1 MAMYNN
7 SLIDR
12 IKSFFQ
18 SKTILSKLVLINI
31 IVFILANISN
41 LYLILFQVP
50 HTESLFT
57 DWFGV
62 PSNLE
67 ILIRKPWSVFTY
79 MFLQENFF
87 HLLFNMIML
96 YFGGVLFLQFL
107 GGKKMLSTYIIG
119 GLFGAAAYIFA
130 FNFFPVF
137 REVSTYSIA
146 LGSSASVIAVLVA
159 VAFYIPEYEIILFLI
174 GKVKLKYIAIFLVV
188 MDLLSIDK
196 GNPGGHIAH
205 LGGALWGFSYILFFK
220 KRIYWSQIFNP
231 IVLFF
236 KNLTKG
242 KRKLRVEFKNER
254 PLHDDAYSKNRVDN
268 QKKIDAILDKISKNG
283 YHNLTKDEKDF
294 LFSTSNKK

>member
-1 MAMYNN
+1 MYNN
-7 SLIDR
+7 SLVDR
-12 IKSFFQ
+12 IKKFFQ
-18 SKTILSKLVLINI
+18 SRTILSKLVLVNI

-41 LYLILFQVP
+41 LYLILFKIP

-96 YFGGVLFLQFL
+96 YFGGILFLQFL
-107 GGKKMLSTYIIG
+107 DSKKMLSTYIIG
-119 GLFGAAAYIFA
+119 GLFGAVAYIFA
-130 FNFFPVF
+130 FNFFPLF
-137 REVSTYSIA
+137 SEVSTYSVA
-146 LGSSASVIAVLVA
+146 LGASASVIAVLVA
-159 VAFYIPEYEIILFLI
+159 IAFYIPEYEVILFLI
-174 GKVKLKYIAIFLVV
+174 GKVKMKYIAIFLVV

-205 LGGALWGFSYILFFK
+205 LGGALWGFSYILFVK
-220 KRIYWSQIFNP
+220 KRINRASIFNS
-231 IVLFF
+231 IGSFF

-242 KRKLRVEFKNER
+242 KQKLRVEYKNER
-254 PLHDDAYSKNRVDN
+254 PLNDDAYNKNRVDN

-283 YHNLTKDEKDF
+283 YHNLTKEEKDF

>member
-1 MAMYNN
+1 MYNN
-7 SLIDR
+7 SLVDR
-12 IKSFFQ
+12 IKKFFQ
-18 SKTILSKLVLINI
+18 SRTILSKLVLVNI

-41 LYLILFQVP
+41 LYLILFKIP

-96 YFGGVLFLQFL
+96 YFGGILFLQFL
-107 GGKKMLSTYIIG
+107 DSKKMLSTYIIG
-119 GLFGAAAYIFA
+119 GLFGAVAYIFA
-130 FNFFPVF
+130 FNFFPLF
-137 REVSTYSIA
+137 SEVSTYSVA
-146 LGSSASVIAVLVA
+146 LGASASVIAVLVA
-159 VAFYIPEYEIILFLI
+159 IAFYIPEYEVILFLI
-174 GKVKLKYIAIFLVV
+174 GKVKMKYIAIFLVV
-188 MDLLSIDK
+188 MDILSIDK

-205 LGGALWGFSYILFFK
+205 LGGALWGFSYILFVK
-220 KRIYWSQIFNP
+220 KRINRASIFNS
-231 IVLFF
+231 IGSFF

-242 KRKLRVEFKNER
+242 KQKLRVEYKNER
-254 PLHDDAYSKNRVDN
+254 PLNDDAYNKNRVDN

-283 YHNLTKDEKDF
+283 YHNLTKEEKDF